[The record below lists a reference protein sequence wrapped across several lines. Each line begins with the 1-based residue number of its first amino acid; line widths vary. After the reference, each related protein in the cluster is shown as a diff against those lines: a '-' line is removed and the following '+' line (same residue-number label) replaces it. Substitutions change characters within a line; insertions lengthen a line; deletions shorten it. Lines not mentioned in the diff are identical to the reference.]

1 VTGSLAFVLH
11 AHLPFVRH
19 PAHDDFLEERWLFEV
34 VVGCHVPL
42 LWVLEGWE
50 RDGVPGGWTMSISP
64 TLAAMLS
71 DPLMRSRVGR
81 HLERWERLAR
91 NEEERQTL
99 QPAWQRVASFH
110 RQRLARVRQT
120 WEAIGGDLLGAWR
133 AWERAGRIHLM
144 TCGATHAL
152 LPLLSELPWAM
163 RAQVDTAAREHRRH
177 FGCPPRGF
185 WLPECAYAPAV
196 EPALRGAGIEWT
208 VLETHGLLGAHPAPA
223 RGVLAPIRTPG
234 GLTCFGR
241 DPSSARQVWSRDVG
255 YPGDP
260 RYREFHRDVADD
272 AEWSYVEPHAAGT
285 GRRVPTGLKMHRV
298 TGASGEK
305 QPYDP
310 DAALAA
316 VGEHARHFVEARLRW
331 LAGRADRGEPVGHG
345 IPTSP
350 APLIVAPYDA
360 ELFGHWWMEG
370 PAFIDAVAREARLR
384 GLGLVSLADHPAWSR
399 GAHVAR
405 PAASSWGEGGHL
417 GVWLDASNA
426 WMQRPLRSM
435 NLRLARW
442 LDAARQSG
450 PAGGRAGDAAA
461 MTRDRCLRQAARE
474 WMLAWASDWP
484 FLIRMNT
491 ARAYAEARFRSHV
504 GRFDRLEAMAHGREG
519 IDPSWLGM
527 VEAEDN
533 LFPEID
539 PASWLG
545 RDEPVQGV
553 GRPPHA

>member
-1 VTGSLAFVLH
+1 
-11 AHLPFVRH
+11 
-19 PAHDDFLEERWLFEV
+19 
-34 VVGCHVPL
+34 
-42 LWVLEGWE
+42 
-50 RDGVPGGWTMSISP
+50 
-64 TLAAMLS
+64 
-71 DPLMRSRVGR
+71 
-81 HLERWERLAR
+81 
-91 NEEERQTL
+91 
-99 QPAWQRVASFH
+99 
-110 RQRLARVRQT
+110 
-120 WEAIGGDLLGAWR
+120 
-133 AWERAGRIHLM
+133 
-144 TCGATHAL
+144 
-152 LPLLSELPWAM
+152 
-163 RAQVDTAAREHRRH
+163 
-177 FGCPPRGF
+177 
-185 WLPECAYAPAV
+185 
-196 EPALRGAGIEWT
+196 
-208 VLETHGLLGAHPAPA
+208 
-223 RGVLAPIRTPG
+223 
-234 GLTCFGR
+234 
-241 DPSSARQVWSRDVG
+241 
-255 YPGDP
+255 
-260 RYREFHRDVADD
+260 
-272 AEWSYVEPHAAGT
+272 
-285 GRRVPTGLKMHRV
+285 
-298 TGASGEK
+298 
-305 QPYDP
+305 
-310 DAALAA
+310 
-316 VGEHARHFVEARLRW
+316 
-331 LAGRADRGEPVGHG
+331 
-345 IPTSP
+345 
-350 APLIVAPYDA
+350 VAPYDA

-384 GLGLVSLADHPAWSR
+384 GLGLVSLADPSAWSR

-405 PAASSWGEGGHL
+405 PAMSSWGEGGHL

-442 LDAARQSG
+442 LDAARPSG